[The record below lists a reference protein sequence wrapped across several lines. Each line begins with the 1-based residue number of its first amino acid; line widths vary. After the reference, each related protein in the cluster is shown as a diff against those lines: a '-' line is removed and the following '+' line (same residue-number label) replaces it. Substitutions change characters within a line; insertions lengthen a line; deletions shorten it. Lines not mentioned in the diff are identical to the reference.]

1 MGPLRSSPHSFV
13 TDYNLH
19 SSAQYKV
26 SLSVSYRDSSA
37 GVSRVAT
44 AGRGR
49 ARAGGAGPGSD
60 SGPAPTTDRTRAP
73 WRARS
78 GHALR
83 SRYIFTCTIYQARY
97 KVYHLPYQCRAA
109 AYLVVTHLNP
119 KRCNPQHRN
128 TLLIG

>member
-49 ARAGGAGPGSD
+49 GGGAAARRGRGAGRGGAGPDRPHIQHLHVYSLPCALQ
-60 SGPAPTTDRTRAP
+60 SLSFTLPMPSSCAPGGD
-73 WRARS
+73 
-78 GHALR
+78 AL
-83 SRYIFTCTIYQARY
+83 Q
-97 KVYHLPYQCRAA
+97 P
-109 AYLVVTHLNP
+109 
-119 KRCNPQHRN
+119 
-128 TLLIG
+128 

>member
-44 AGRGR
+44 AGAGGG
-49 ARAGGAGPGSD
+49 ARAAE
-60 SGPAPTTDRTRAP
+60 
-73 WRARS
+73 
-78 GHALR
+78 
-83 SRYIFTCTIYQARY
+83 
-97 KVYHLPYQCRAA
+97 
-109 AYLVVTHLNP
+109 
-119 KRCNPQHRN
+119 
-128 TLLIG
+128 

>member
-1 MGPLRSSPHSFV
+1 MMPHSFHGLQS
-13 TDYNLH
+13 TFLRPIQ
-19 SSAQYKV
+19 SFAF
-26 SLSVSYRDSSA
+26 
-37 GVSRVAT
+37 GIVSRFEFQGLASRDRWPR
-44 AGRGR
+44 AGRG
-49 ARAGGAGPGSD
+49 AWAGGAGPGSD

-83 SRYIFTCTIYQARY
+83 SRYIFTCTRYQARY
-97 KVYHLPYQCRAA
+97 KLYHLPYQCRAA

>member
-1 MGPLRSSPHSFV
+1 VGPLRSSPHSFV

-49 ARAGGAGPGSD
+49 GGGRGPGL
-60 SGPAPTTDRTRAP
+60 GFTIPASSIVRVHVCTVLATMRATKLSFTLP
-73 WRARS
+73 MPS
-78 GHALR
+78 SCEPGGDALE
-83 SRYIFTCTIYQARY
+83 
-97 KVYHLPYQCRAA
+97 P
-109 AYLVVTHLNP
+109 
-119 KRCNPQHRN
+119 
-128 TLLIG
+128 

>member
-13 TDYNLH
+13 TDYNLQ

-49 ARAGGAGPGSD
+49 GGGHGRGARAPDRIPARRRRPIERARHGARAPVMRSGPGIS
-60 SGPAPTTDRTRAP
+60 SRVLATKRATKFIIYPTNAEQLRT
-73 WRARS
+73 WW
-78 GHALR
+78 
-83 SRYIFTCTIYQARY
+83 
-97 KVYHLPYQCRAA
+97 
-109 AYLVVTHLNP
+109 
-119 KRCNPQHRN
+119 
-128 TLLIG
+128 